1 MRTTAKDKDYWKERM
16 EALEDENYRSSMAY
30 YKDVQEQFRQAS
42 NSMQMDI
49 ERWYRR
55 LAENNDISYASAKKF
70 LKSSELEEFKWS
82 VEQYIK
88 AGRENAVDQRWM
100 KELENASA
108 RFHISYLEAMKLQA
122 QQHAEL
128 LSAEFE
134 GGMTDFLHK
143 SYAEQ
148 FYRTA
153 FEVSKGVGTGFNL
166 ARLDDRRIDML
177 LKHPW
182 AQDGKNF
189 SDRIWSN
196 KEKLVT
202 NLHTELAQCII
213 RGESPRSAIARLAKK
228 MDVSKAQAGNVIMTE
243 SAAISSAAQQEC
255 YKELGVEQYQFDAT
269 LDGITCEVCQGMDQK
284 VFKMSEY
291 EVGVTA
297 NPIHPRC
304 RCCTTPY
311 FDDWE
316 EFDVNVE
323 RAARAPESGKTVYV
337 DGNLDYE
344 GWKKEAFSE
353 KGLAAGN
360 QNFKDFPEHDD
371 PVKIGK
377 IDFNDKNM
385 ISSVLEE
392 CENQIADKTV
402 ENAVVIMKDGT
413 VWQCFGDLNGVYPDL
428 DLGSGLFGACVTHNH
443 PVGSANEYS
452 FSNSDIKMFLEN
464 KLKVLRGIDERYV
477 YELTR
482 DSGEV
487 DDYMSLEELMGSDG
501 DCARHQDVIRIAKE
515 NGFGYRRWRR

>member
-1 MRTTAKDKDYWKERM
+1 MAAKNKDYWKKRM
-16 EALEDENYRSSMAY
+16 EALEDENYRRSMAY

-42 NSMQMDI
+42 KSMQMDI
-49 ERWYRR
+49 EHWYRR
-55 LAENNDISYASAKKF
+55 LAENNGISYASAKKF

-88 AGRENAVDQRWM
+88 AGRENAVGQRWM

-108 RFHISYLEAMKLQA
+108 RHHIDYLEAVKLQA

-143 SYAEQ
+143 SYEEQ

-182 AQDGKNF
+182 AQDGRTF

-228 MDVSKAQAGNVIMTE
+228 MDVNRAQAGNVIMTE

-255 YKELGVEQYQFDAT
+255 YKNLGVEQYQFDAT

-316 EFDVNVE
+316 EFGISPE
-323 RAARAPESGKTVYV
+323 RAARDPETGKTVYV
-337 DGNLDYE
+337 PADMEYKE
-344 GWKKEAFSE
+344 WKKQFIIE
-353 KGLAAGN
+353 KEMEPDIIKAGAVSGARNPYGNAA
-360 QNFKDFPEHDD
+360 KEH
-371 PVKIGK
+371 
-377 IDFNDKNM
+377 
-385 ISSVLEE
+385 
-392 CENQIADKTV
+392 A
-402 ENAVVIMKDGT
+402 
-413 VWQCFGDLNGVYPDL
+413 
-428 DLGSGLFGACVTHNH
+428 
-443 PVGSANEYS
+443 
-452 FSNSDIKMFLEN
+452 
-464 KLKVLRGIDERYV
+464 ERYYGLV
-477 YELTR
+477 RSMKT
-482 DSGEV
+482 DI
-487 DDYMSLEELMGSDG
+487 
-501 DCARHQDVIRIAKE
+501 ARIAKTT
-515 NGFGYRRWRR
+515 GYSEEQIQEIKNFIFLNKHDLGGPEPEYFMPDYMMAESWRRLIDGKPEPHDLTLLKHEIKEKELMDQGYSQEEAHRLTSTEYNYGREADEFYAKIKKYKKERDSDRM

>member
-1 MRTTAKDKDYWKERM
+1 MAAKNKDYWKKRM
-16 EALEDENYRSSMAY
+16 EALEDENYRRSMAY

-143 SYAEQ
+143 SYEEQ

-177 LKHPW
+177 LKRPW
-182 AQDGKNF
+182 AQDGRTF

-202 NLHTELAQCII
+202 NLHTELSQCII
-213 RGESPRSAIARLAKK
+213 RGESPRSAIARLVKK
-228 MDVSKAQAGNVIMTE
+228 MDVSRAQAGNVIMTE

-255 YKELGVEQYQFDAT
+255 YKNLGVEQYQFDAT

-316 EFDVNVE
+316 EFGISPE
-323 RAARAPESGKTVYV
+323 RAARDPETGKTVYV
-337 DGNLDYE
+337 PADIKYGE
-344 GWKKEAFSE
+344 WEKKFVVE
-353 KGLAAGN
+353 KEREPDIIKSGAVSGAL
-360 QNFKDFPEHDD
+360 
-371 PVKIGK
+371 
-377 IDFNDKNM
+377 NDKNDPLGLRREKHAETFYQAIRNSKKDSFVKT
-385 ISSVLEE
+385 ISENTGISESSISKIYDHVFLNEYELYGGRRRFDPDYDMAESFRRLREGKNIQQHDLILLRHERLE
-392 CENQIADKTV
+392 CELMRKTGRGY
-402 ENAVVIMKDGT
+402 EEAHKMAESKYNYA
-413 VWQCFGDLNGVYPDL
+413 QALNR
-428 DLGSGLFGACVTHNH
+428 F
-443 PVGSANEYS
+443 
-452 FSNSDIKMFLEN
+452 K
-464 KLKVLRGIDERYV
+464 RERR
-477 YELTR
+477 E
-482 DSGEV
+482 
-487 DDYMSLEELMGSDG
+487 
-501 DCARHQDVIRIAKE
+501 
-515 NGFGYRRWRR
+515 